1 MCKKIYDVIHGFIE
15 IPEYIVK
22 IIDTVEFQRLRY
34 IKQLGAAS
42 YVFPSATHTRFA
54 HSIGVFYL
62 ASNLIKNLQKNHPEK
77 EISDRHVM
85 LIEIAALI
93 HDLGHGPFSHLWDH
107 YVIYKDDDEHEVRGL
122 NIFKEMVQK
131 YDIGITRSEFDIICE
146 LVNPTIESNKKNW
159 YYQIVANKNY
169 QLDVDKLDYIQRD
182 SFYIGNIGMIG
193 NFERLITDVRIVTDC
208 NGNEQLGWDKKLSY
222 ELFSVF
228 TTRFKLHK
236 LVYNHHTVKSHEYM
250 LIHILRE
257 FYEKMKQGK
266 ISFLN
271 LTDNLI
277 TTSQHLLNSDVC
289 PVKQDNKVEIIDII
303 HSRRSPKFLGEV
315 IISENHPNF
324 KKITEQSYPQY
335 KINLLIDKIDMG
347 FSSNDKNP
355 MEDIL
360 YYDKKKFNEIK
371 QLRRLE
377 NVVGERKNSS
387 QDSIPDLEGFKN
399 TTSWCKTE
407 FKEIKIICF
416 IIGSLEVEKANKE
429 LWELYLKENNLSKS

>member
-62 ASNLIKNLQKNHPEK
+62 ASKLIKNLQKNHPEE

-107 YVIYKDDDEHEVRGL
+107 YVIYKGDDEHEVRGL
-122 NIFKEMVQK
+122 TIFKHMIRN
-131 YDIGITRSEFDIICE
+131 YNINITPVEFNIICE
-146 LVNPTIESNKKNW
+146 LVNPTIDSNKKNW
-159 YYQIVANKNY
+159 YYQIVANKIF
-169 QLDVDKLDYIQRD
+169 QIDVDKLDYIQRD

-193 NFERLITDVRIVTDC
+193 NFERLITDVRIVIDSQ
-208 NGNEQLGWDKKLSY
+208 GYKQLGWDKKLSY

-250 LIHILRE
+250 LVHILRE
-257 FYEKMKQGK
+257 FYEKMKEKK
-266 ISFLN
+266 ISFLD

-277 TTSQHLLNSDVC
+277 TTKNYLLNKDTCFV
-289 PVKQDNKVEIIDII
+289 DNSNKIAIMDII
-303 HSRRSPKFLGEV
+303 HLRRSPKFLGEV
-315 IISENHPNF
+315 IIQENHPNF
-324 KKITEQSYPQY
+324 DKITQQTYPQY
-335 KINLLIDKIDMG
+335 KINLLIDKIDIG
-347 FSSNDKNP
+347 FSSNDTNP

-377 NVVGERKNSS
+377 NVAGERKNNS

-399 TTSWCKTE
+399 TTSWCRTE
-407 FKEIKIICF
+407 FKEIKIVCF
-416 IIGSLEVEKANKE
+416 VIGSVKAEKANKE
-429 LWELYLKENNLSKS
+429 LWELYLKENNLTKC